1 MAVSKKQWID
11 PAWHIAAYEKYLVF
25 FKMGFQHSDSLTVSE
40 LYKVISMYTY
50 LILLWGHALYH

>member
-50 LILLWGHALYH
+50 LILL